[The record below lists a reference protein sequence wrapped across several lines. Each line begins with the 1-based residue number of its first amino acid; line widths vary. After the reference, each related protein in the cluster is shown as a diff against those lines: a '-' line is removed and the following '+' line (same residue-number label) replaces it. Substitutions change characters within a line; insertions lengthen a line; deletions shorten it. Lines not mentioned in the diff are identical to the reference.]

1 MSLTVILLI
10 AIGLSMDAFSLA
22 IIYGTLNLKKKMC
35 KLMSIMVGIFH
46 FFMPIL
52 GYILGKLV
60 LNIIKI
66 NPEILTG
73 MIFIILAIEMFLSLK
88 KEEKLI
94 SLTSLPAVC
103 IFALTV
109 SLDSFSIGIGLC
121 AVSTNIFLACLFFSI
136 ISGLFTYLGVNIGKK
151 LSTKFGNVATLFG
164 TIILFLLGISYLV

>member
-52 GYILGKLV
+52 GYALGKLV
-60 LNIIKI
+60 MNVIKI
-66 NPEILTG
+66 NPVILTG
-73 MIFIILAIEMFLSLK
+73 MIFIILSIQMILSLK
-88 KEEKLI
+88 KEEKLVK
-94 SLTSLPAVC
+94 LTSITSVA

-109 SLDSFSIGIGLC
+109 SLDSLSIGIGLG
-121 AVSTNIFLACLFFSI
+121 AVNTNLLLACLIFSI
-136 ISGLFTYLGVNIGKK
+136 ISGLFTYIGVNIGKK
-151 LSTKFGNVATLFG
+151 LSTKFGDITTLLG
-164 TIILFLLGISYLV
+164 SIILFLLGISYLF

>member
-52 GYILGKLV
+52 GYVLGKIV
-60 LNIIKI
+60 LNIIKV

-73 MIFIILAIEMFLSLK
+73 VIFIILSIEMLLSLK

-109 SLDSFSIGIGLC
+109 SIDSFSIGIGLG
-121 AVSTNIFLACLFFSI
+121 AVSTNIFLACLSFSI
-136 ISGLFTYLGVNIGKK
+136 ISGMFTYLGVNIGKK
-151 LSTKFGNVATLFG
+151 LSTKFGNVATLLG
-164 TIILFLLGISYLV
+164 TIILFLLGISYLI